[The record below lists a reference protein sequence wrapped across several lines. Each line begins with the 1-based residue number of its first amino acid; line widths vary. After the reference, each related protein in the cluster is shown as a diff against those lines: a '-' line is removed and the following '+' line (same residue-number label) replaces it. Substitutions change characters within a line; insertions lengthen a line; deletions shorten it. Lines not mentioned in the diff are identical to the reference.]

1 MCFPRIQKHA
11 RSKKNHQRPLEAN
24 GVNMEGP
31 LVSWLISLVTGA
43 VGGNVAG
50 ATIKNLT
57 LGTLGITIA
66 GVVGGQ
72 ILNAVMGS
80 SGSGSVAGNLAGSGV
95 VVLS

>member
-1 MCFPRIQKHA
+1 
-11 RSKKNHQRPLEAN
+11 
-24 GVNMEGP
+24 MEGP

>member
-1 MCFPRIQKHA
+1 MLPAHSEA
-11 RSKKNHQRPLEAN
+11 RAVEKKSPKAPGAK

-43 VGGNVAG
+43 VGGNVAR
-50 ATIKNLT
+50 AIFKNLT

-66 GVVGGQ
+66 EVVGGQ